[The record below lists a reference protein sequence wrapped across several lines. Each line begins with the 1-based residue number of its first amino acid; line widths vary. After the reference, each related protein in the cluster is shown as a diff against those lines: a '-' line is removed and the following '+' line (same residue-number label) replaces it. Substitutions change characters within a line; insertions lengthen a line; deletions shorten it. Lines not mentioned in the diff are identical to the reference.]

1 MIELPLVPFSRAKP
15 GEEMKRGWV
24 WGVGWLGVFVVEAG
38 KEKSQMPVAR
48 PGWAPGGR
56 GTRGT
61 ASGSSP
67 AHPSGFIPSQWVH
80 PIPWGPSH
88 PLGSVPRHGSCRNAP
103 ARVAGPGEGG
113 SAILHISC
121 LKWWLPPCLPPQHAC
136 THGEGRDRGSPPHAR
151 APGTGAKMELE
162 AEIKGGEGGE
172 AGEDAPRLA
181 TA

>member
-1 MIELPLVPFSRAKP
+1 MIELPLVPFSCAKP

-80 PIPWGPSH
+80 PIPVGPSH
-88 PLGSVPRHGSCRNAP
+88 PLGSVPSHGVRPTPSGPSHAMEAAGTLPP
-103 ARVAGPGEGG
+103 AWLGPGKADRPFYT
-113 SAILHISC
+113 SA
-121 LKWWLPPCLPPQHAC
+121 A
-136 THGEGRDRGSPPHAR
+136 
-151 APGTGAKMELE
+151 
-162 AEIKGGEGGE
+162 
-172 AGEDAPRLA
+172 
-181 TA
+181 

>member
-1 MIELPLVPFSRAKP
+1 MIELPLVPFSREKP

-88 PLGSVPRHGSCRNAP
+88 PMGSVPRHRVRPMPWKLPERSRPRGWARGRRIGHFTHQLPKMVAP
-103 ARVAGPGEGG
+103 TLPSPSARMHP
-113 SAILHISC
+113 
-121 LKWWLPPCLPPQHAC
+121 
-136 THGEGRDRGSPPHAR
+136 R
-151 APGTGAKMELE
+151 
-162 AEIKGGEGGE
+162 GGEGQGQPPARE
-172 AGEDAPRLA
+172 GARNGSQDGIRGRN
-181 TA
+181 